1 MLYEFTRMLW
11 VIEQK
16 EIIENTAWYTT
27 TKYEILTTNFF
38 FFLNF

>member
-38 FFLNF
+38 FFLKS